1 MLMLCHN
8 AKQIKKVI
16 KKFNFRKFRMT
27 AVGDYHQE
35 IRRCLLLGRKAR
47 TNLDSVLKSRDITL
61 LAKVH
66 IVKVMVFSVV
76 MYGCES

>member
-1 MLMLCHN
+1 MLCHN

-35 IRRCLLLGRKAR
+35 IRR
-47 TNLDSVLKSRDITL
+47 
-61 LAKVH
+61 
-66 IVKVMVFSVV
+66 
-76 MYGCES
+76 